1 MNPEDAKRLETEPE
15 TNRRDE
21 VIEMHVF
28 DDDAPEEKT
37 LCEADASDDY
47 IRSAMCYLEDRLHGA
62 RVGTVCEE
70 CKERAV
76 PFALNLAQDLEAEGL
91 LDGAEDYHRLSE
103 TLSRES
109 SRNLTG
115 D

>member
-70 CKERAV
+70 CKALAA
-76 PFALNLAQDLEAEGL
+76 PFAESVADALETDGLADEA
-91 LDGAEDYHRLSE
+91 AESRRLAGTLRRE
-103 TLSRES
+103 TAP
-109 SRNLTG
+109 
-115 D
+115 